1 MVEGHVLEIPR
12 ACAWRGRN
20 AEMLMSIEGD
30 GNMDTARMVQRKS
43 VIEGNAGK
51 QIREEMSTQRFAN
64 LGRFYMEG

>member
-1 MVEGHVLEIPR
+1 
-12 ACAWRGRN
+12 
-20 AEMLMSIEGD
+20 MLMSIEGD